1 MQIAVCDDEKQDQ
14 EHIAALVNRYAPTC
28 QTVCFDSAAALL
40 SASLD
45 TFYPLIILDIEMD
58 DTDGFSAA
66 RQLMS
71 GEVKPLIIFVTKSTD
86 YAVCGYDVAFHYL
99 VKPLDETK
107 FHEVLDRALRRLTPQ
122 YFSFSA
128 QGERHRIPL
137 QEILYFESQNYTLL
151 VHTKTCVYKTRLSLR
166 ELETQLSSADFLR
179 VHASFLIN
187 LHYII
192 LITKDNVEMQNGQLI
207 KTAAAARK
215 RFLPRLPGLRG
226 KIYDAAH

>member
-14 EHIAALVNRYAPTC
+14 EHIASLVNRYAPAC
-28 QTVCFDSAAALL
+28 QTVCFNSADALL
-40 SASLD
+40 SASQD

-86 YAVCGYDVAFHYL
+86 YAVRGYDVAFHYL
-99 VKPLDETK
+99 VKPLDEDK

-128 QGERHRIPL
+128 QGERYRIPL

-166 ELETQLSSADFLR
+166 ELEIQLSSADFLR
-179 VHASFLIN
+179 VHASFLVN

-192 LITKDNVEMQNGQLI
+192 RITKEDVEMQNGQLI
-207 KTAAAARK
+207 KISRSRKKEVLATFTRFAREN
-215 RFLPRLPGLRG
+215 
-226 KIYDAAH
+226 I